1 MAKHHNKP
9 DKHSVGMNHHH
20 VSKEEHKECHKSD
33 GQRHAEGM
41 KQIRH
46 DEDMHER
53 KNTGK

>member
-20 VSKEEHKECHKSD
+20 MSKEEHKECHKSD

-46 DEDMHER
+46 DENTHER